1 MPDRDAR
8 AAPIAACCPKRSYN
22 RNREPLLW
30 VSTSTSNLCFDLPL
44 AAQFGIITL

>member
-8 AAPIAACCPKRSYN
+8 AVPTAACCSKRCYN

-30 VSTSTSNLCFDLPL
+30 VSTSTSNLCFDQPL
-44 AAQFGIITL
+44 AAQSGIITL